1 MTIKAL
7 VFDAYGT
14 LFDVHSVIALA
25 ERIFPGRGHALSQLW
40 RAKQLEYTW
49 LRSLMQRYETFET
62 VTRDALVHS
71 CEALA
76 LKITSAEFQKLT
88 DAYLQLTPHPEARE
102 ALQSLSAHKRAILSN
117 GCPTML
123 NPLVQNAGLSE
134 FFDHVLS
141 VDELKIYKPD
151 PRVYRMAADTL
162 GLVPADIGFVSSNFW
177 DVSGAGHFGFR
188 SFWINRSG
196 AIPDPLGYRPAAVLS
211 TLTELPAHC

>member
-25 ERIFPGRGHALSQLW
+25 ERIFPGQGQALSQLW

-49 LRSLMQRYETFET
+49 LRSLLQRYENFET
-62 VTRDALVHS
+62 VTRDALAHS
-71 CEALA
+71 CDA
-76 LKITSAEFQKLT
+76 LKLNIAPAELQKLT
-88 DAYLQLTPHPEARE
+88 DAYLHLAPYPEARG
-102 ALQSLSAHKRAILSN
+102 ALQSLSAHRLVILSN
-117 GCPTML
+117 GCPAML
-123 NPLVQNAGLSE
+123 NPLVQNAGFSE
-134 FFDHVLS
+134 FFDYVLS
-141 VDELKIYKPD
+141 VDKLKIYKPD

-162 GLVPADIGFVSSNFW
+162 GLAPTDIGFVSSNFW

-196 AIPDPLGYRPAAVLS
+196 AIADALGYRPAAILAA
-211 TLTELPAHC
+211 LTELPAHC